1 MSAMAFLPPAP
12 VTDEAFVCRQAA
24 RRSNELV
31 RRGRILPDDEEDFR
45 QELIL
50 DILEHCH
57 HFDPNRGNWAGFVR
71 RLMRNRSE
79 TLAQLEQRRRSVE
92 QPAATSDDDD
102 PEGRPA
108 TRSGSVDASAERA
121 FVGRTEID
129 LVLSRLPDDLRTLAD
144 QLCWMDLDEI
154 ARVRGISKQWVHLLK
169 RRLRRAFIA
178 AGVMPPGW
186 DPATDCRKKRRAR

>member
-1 MSAMAFLPPAP
+1 MSALTFPPPASRA
-12 VTDEAFVCRQAA
+12 DDAFVFRQAD

-31 RRGRILPDDEEDFR
+31 RRGRILPDDREDFR

-50 DILEHCH
+50 DILEQGH
-57 HFDPNRGNWAGFVR
+57 HFDPHRGTWSAFVC

-79 TLAQLEQRRRSVE
+79 TLAQLEQRRRNVERSAATFDQDDREE
-92 QPAATSDDDD
+92 QPVRRLA
-102 PEGRPA
+102 EG
-108 TRSGSVDASAERA
+108 DCSAERA
-121 FVGRTEID
+121 FVVRTEIN

-154 ARVRGISKQWVHLLK
+154 ARVRGVSKQWLHLLK

-186 DPATDCRKKRRAR
+186 DPATDRRMKRSVW

>member
-1 MSAMAFLPPAP
+1 MSTLTPLPPAP
-12 VTDEAFVCRQAA
+12 RADEAFVIRQAD

-31 RRGRILPDDEEDFR
+31 RRGRILPDDKEDFR

-50 DILEHCH
+50 DILEQGH
-57 HFDPNRGNWAGFVR
+57 HFDPDRGTWPGFVC

-79 TLAQLEQRRRSVE
+79 TLTQLEQRRRRIERPTMAPDPDDFEQQAARKSVC
-92 QPAATSDDDD
+92 ATPLADSTFH
-102 PEGRPA
+102 G
-108 TRSGSVDASAERA
+108 T
-121 FVGRTEID
+121 TEIS

-144 QLCWMDLDEI
+144 QLCWMELDEI
-154 ARVRGISKQWVHLLK
+154 ARVRGVSKQWLHLLK

-186 DPATDCRKKRRAR
+186 NPATDRRMKRSAW